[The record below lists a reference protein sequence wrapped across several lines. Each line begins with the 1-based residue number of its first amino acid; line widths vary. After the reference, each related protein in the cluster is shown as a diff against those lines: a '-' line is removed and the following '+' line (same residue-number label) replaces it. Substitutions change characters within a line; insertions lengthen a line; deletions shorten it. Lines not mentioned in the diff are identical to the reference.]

1 MISPLTILNL
11 VGLIFVTFGFRLRVE
26 EDKYAI
32 QQRQVIEQYRN
43 CAQIIKDKILEGAQE
58 LMQGVRVIFHYG
70 FCLQSREIL

>member
-1 MISPLTILNL
+1 M
-11 VGLIFVTFGFRLRVE
+11 E